1 VSLPAVIVSHRE
13 LLIIKS
19 ELKSVI
25 MDEKIPVK
33 IEENNFTHILL
44 AVLVIIVTLVIFAL
58 YRRRKASRNC
68 ILLTGLCDSGKTLIF
83 SQLVHNKFIQT
94 HTSIRENIGTFVVNN
109 NYLKIVD
116 IPGHERLRDK
126 FVEQYKEL
134 TRGLVFVIDSLTIQQ
149 DVRDTA
155 EFLYNILADPNVSK
169 HAPNILILCNK
180 QDQTLSKGSNAVK
193 SILEKE
199 LNTLQI
205 TKSRQLDSVD
215 PKARRIASLGSDDSD
230 FSFSGLHYKIEF
242 AESFAFNKN
251 GSVNIEE
258 LKKWVVKNA

>member
-1 VSLPAVIVSHRE
+1 
-13 LLIIKS
+13 
-19 ELKSVI
+19 
-25 MDEKIPVK
+25 MDDEKVAVK
-33 IEENNFTHILL
+33 IEESNFTNILL
-44 AVLVIIVTLVIFAL
+44 AVFVIVITLVIFAL
-58 YRRRKASRNC
+58 YRRRKATRNC

-83 SQLVHNKFIQT
+83 SQLIYKKFVHT
-94 HTSIRENIGTFVVNN
+94 HTSIKENIGSYIVNN

-116 IPGHERLRDK
+116 TPGHERLREK

-134 TRGLVFVIDSLTIQQ
+134 TRGIVFVVDSLTIQQ

-155 EFLYNILADPNVSK
+155 EFLYNVLADPIISK
-169 HAPNILILCNK
+169 NAPNILILCNK

-199 LNTLQI
+199 LNTLCI
-205 TKSRQLDSVD
+205 TKSSQLDSVD
-215 PKARRIASLGSDDSD
+215 PKAKKLVNLGSGDKDL
-230 FSFSGLHYKIEF
+230 SFSTMHFKIDF

-258 LKKWVVKNA
+258 LEKWLVKIT